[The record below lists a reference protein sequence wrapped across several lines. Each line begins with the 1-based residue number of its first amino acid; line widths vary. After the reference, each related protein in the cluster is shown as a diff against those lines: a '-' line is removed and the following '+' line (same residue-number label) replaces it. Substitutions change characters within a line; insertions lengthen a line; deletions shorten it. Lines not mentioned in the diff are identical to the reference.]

1 LAGGKAQ
8 LECLSGIFL
17 QIYVMLYQKEQSMKH
32 WKPAVIAA
40 LWSGAL
46 YAAPMPVVASFSILG
61 DVAQQIG
68 GERVAVQ
75 SLVGANQDAHA
86 YNLTSGDIKKI
97 REARLVLLNGLG
109 LEKAE
114 LQRAVKQSKVASA
127 EATAGIKPLAADEH
141 HHEHNHGHDHDHGEF
156 DPHVWNDP
164 VLMQRYAANVA
175 IALIKADPAG
185 SRYYQQRFKD
195 YQNVLNQLNN
205 YANQQ
210 FGAVA
215 PAKRKVLTGHD
226 SFAYLGK
233 RYQVKFISPQGV
245 SSEAEPSARQI
256 AAIIRQIK
264 AENVKAVFTEN
275 IKDGRMIARIA
286 KETGVKVSGG
296 LYADALSSG
305 APAGTYADMF
315 RYNVRVMSEAM
326 K

>member
-1 LAGGKAQ
+1 
-8 LECLSGIFL
+8 
-17 QIYVMLYQKEQSMKH
+17 MKH
-32 WKPAVIAA
+32 WKPAAIAA

-75 SLVGANQDAHA
+75 NLVGANQDAHA

-127 EATAGIKPLAADEH
+127 EATAGIKPLATDEH
-141 HHEHNHGHDHDHGEF
+141 HHEHDHGHDHDHGEF

-195 YQNVLNQLNN
+195 YQHVLNQLNN

-256 AAIIRQIK
+256 TAIIRQIK

>member
-1 LAGGKAQ
+1 
-8 LECLSGIFL
+8 
-17 QIYVMLYQKEQSMKH
+17 MKH

-86 YNLTSGDIKKI
+86 YNLTSSDIKKI

-141 HHEHNHGHDHDHGEF
+141 DHSHEHDHDHGEF

-275 IKDGRMIARIA
+275 IKYVRMIARIA

>member
-1 LAGGKAQ
+1 
-8 LECLSGIFL
+8 
-17 QIYVMLYQKEQSMKH
+17 MKH

-86 YNLTSGDIKKI
+86 YNLTSSDIKKI

-205 YANQQ
+205 YANRQ

-256 AAIIRQIK
+256 TAIIRQIK

>member
-1 LAGGKAQ
+1 
-8 LECLSGIFL
+8 
-17 QIYVMLYQKEQSMKH
+17 MKH

-141 HHEHNHGHDHDHGEF
+141 HHEHGHDHDHDHGEF

-256 AAIIRQIK
+256 TAIIRQIK

>member
-1 LAGGKAQ
+1 
-8 LECLSGIFL
+8 
-17 QIYVMLYQKEQSMKH
+17 MKH
-32 WKPAVIAA
+32 WKPAVITA

-75 SLVGANQDAHA
+75 NLVGANQDAHV

-141 HHEHNHGHDHDHGEF
+141 DHSHEHDHDHGEF

-205 YANQQ
+205 YANRQ

-264 AENVKAVFTEN
+264 AENVQAVFTEN

-286 KETGVKVSGG
+286 KDTGVKVSGG

>member
-1 LAGGKAQ
+1 
-8 LECLSGIFL
+8 
-17 QIYVMLYQKEQSMKH
+17 MKH

-46 YAAPMPVVASFSILG
+46 YAAPMPVVASFSIVG

-75 SLVGANQDAHA
+75 NLVGANQDAHA

>member
-1 LAGGKAQ
+1 
-8 LECLSGIFL
+8 
-17 QIYVMLYQKEQSMKH
+17 MKH
-32 WKPAVIAA
+32 WKLAVIAA

-46 YAAPMPVVASFSILG
+46 YAAPMPVVVSFSILG

-68 GERVAVQ
+68 GERVVVQ

-141 HHEHNHGHDHDHGEF
+141 HHEHGHDHDHDHGEF

>member
-1 LAGGKAQ
+1 
-8 LECLSGIFL
+8 
-17 QIYVMLYQKEQSMKH
+17 MKH

-86 YNLTSGDIKKI
+86 YNLTSSDIKKI

-114 LQRAVKQSKVASA
+114 LQRAVKQSKVAST

>member
-1 LAGGKAQ
+1 
-8 LECLSGIFL
+8 
-17 QIYVMLYQKEQSMKH
+17 MKH

-86 YNLTSGDIKKI
+86 YNLTSSDIKKI
-97 REARLVLLNGLG
+97 REARLVLLNSLG

>member
-1 LAGGKAQ
+1 
-8 LECLSGIFL
+8 
-17 QIYVMLYQKEQSMKH
+17 MKH
-32 WKPAVIAA
+32 WKPAAIAA

-127 EATAGIKPLAADEH
+127 EATAGIKPLATDEH
-141 HHEHNHGHDHDHGEF
+141 HHEHDHGHDHDHGEF

>member
-1 LAGGKAQ
+1 
-8 LECLSGIFL
+8 
-17 QIYVMLYQKEQSMKH
+17 MKH

-46 YAAPMPVVASFSILG
+46 YAAPKPVVASFSILG

-86 YNLTSGDIKKI
+86 YNLTSSDIKKI

>member
-1 LAGGKAQ
+1 
-8 LECLSGIFL
+8 
-17 QIYVMLYQKEQSMKH
+17 MKH

-75 SLVGANQDAHA
+75 NLVGANQDAHV

>member
-1 LAGGKAQ
+1 
-8 LECLSGIFL
+8 
-17 QIYVMLYQKEQSMKH
+17 MKH

-86 YNLTSGDIKKI
+86 YNLTSSDIKKI

-141 HHEHNHGHDHDHGEF
+141 HHEHGHDHDHDHGEF

-256 AAIIRQIK
+256 TAIIRQIK

>member
-1 LAGGKAQ
+1 
-8 LECLSGIFL
+8 
-17 QIYVMLYQKEQSMKH
+17 MKH
-32 WKPAVIAA
+32 WKPAVITA

-75 SLVGANQDAHA
+75 NLVGANQDAHA
-86 YNLTSGDIKKI
+86 YNLTSSDIKKI

>member
-1 LAGGKAQ
+1 
-8 LECLSGIFL
+8 
-17 QIYVMLYQKEQSMKH
+17 MKH
-32 WKPAVIAA
+32 WKPAAIAA

-75 SLVGANQDAHA
+75 NLVGANQDAHA

-127 EATAGIKPLAADEH
+127 EATAGIKPLATDEH
-141 HHEHNHGHDHDHGEF
+141 HHEHDHGHDHDHGEF

>member
-1 LAGGKAQ
+1 
-8 LECLSGIFL
+8 
-17 QIYVMLYQKEQSMKH
+17 MKH
-32 WKPAVIAA
+32 WKPAAIAA

-75 SLVGANQDAHA
+75 NLVGANQDAHA

-127 EATAGIKPLAADEH
+127 EATAGIKPLAADEY
-141 HHEHNHGHDHDHGEF
+141 HHEHGHGHDHDHGEF

>member
-1 LAGGKAQ
+1 
-8 LECLSGIFL
+8 
-17 QIYVMLYQKEQSMKH
+17 MKH
-32 WKPAVIAA
+32 WKLAVIAA

-46 YAAPMPVVASFSILG
+46 YAAPMPVVVSFSILG

-68 GERVAVQ
+68 GERVVVQ

-97 REARLVLLNGLG
+97 REAQLVLLNGLG

-141 HHEHNHGHDHDHGEF
+141 DHEHDHSHGHDHDHGEF
-156 DPHVWNDP
+156 DPHVWNDT

-275 IKDGRMIARIA
+275 IKDGRMIERIA
-286 KETGVKVSGG
+286 KETGVKVSGR

-315 RYNVRVMSEAM
+315 RYNVRVMSAAM

>member
-1 LAGGKAQ
+1 
-8 LECLSGIFL
+8 
-17 QIYVMLYQKEQSMKH
+17 MKH
-32 WKPAVIAA
+32 WKPAAIAA

-68 GERVAVQ
+68 GERVVVQ

-141 HHEHNHGHDHDHGEF
+141 HHEHGHDHDHDHGEF

-195 YQNVLNQLNN
+195 YQHVLNQLNN

-256 AAIIRQIK
+256 TAIIRQIK

>member
-1 LAGGKAQ
+1 
-8 LECLSGIFL
+8 
-17 QIYVMLYQKEQSMKH
+17 MKH
-32 WKPAVIAA
+32 WKPAAIAA

-141 HHEHNHGHDHDHGEF
+141 HHEHGHDHDHDHGEF

-256 AAIIRQIK
+256 TAIIRQIK

>member
-1 LAGGKAQ
+1 
-8 LECLSGIFL
+8 
-17 QIYVMLYQKEQSMKH
+17 MKH
-32 WKPAVIAA
+32 WKPAAIAA

-75 SLVGANQDAHA
+75 NLVGANQDAHA
-86 YNLTSGDIKKI
+86 YNLTSSDIKKI

>member
-1 LAGGKAQ
+1 
-8 LECLSGIFL
+8 
-17 QIYVMLYQKEQSMKH
+17 MKH
-32 WKPAVIAA
+32 WKLAVIAA

-46 YAAPMPVVASFSILG
+46 YAAPMPVVVSFSILG

-68 GERVAVQ
+68 GERVVVQ

-141 HHEHNHGHDHDHGEF
+141 DHEHDHSHGHDHDHGEF

-195 YQNVLNQLNN
+195 YQHVLNQLNN

-256 AAIIRQIK
+256 TAIIRQIK

>member
-1 LAGGKAQ
+1 
-8 LECLSGIFL
+8 
-17 QIYVMLYQKEQSMKH
+17 MKH
-32 WKPAVIAA
+32 WKLAVIAA

-46 YAAPMPVVASFSILG
+46 YAAPMPVVVSFSILG

-68 GERVAVQ
+68 GERVVVQ

-141 HHEHNHGHDHDHGEF
+141 HHEHGHDHDHDHGEF

-275 IKDGRMIARIA
+275 IKDGRMIERIA
-286 KETGVKVSGG
+286 KETGVKVSGR

>member
-1 LAGGKAQ
+1 
-8 LECLSGIFL
+8 
-17 QIYVMLYQKEQSMKH
+17 MKH

-86 YNLTSGDIKKI
+86 YNLTSSDIKKI

-195 YQNVLNQLNN
+195 YQHVLNQLNN

-286 KETGVKVSGG
+286 KETGVKVSGR

>member
-1 LAGGKAQ
+1 
-8 LECLSGIFL
+8 
-17 QIYVMLYQKEQSMKH
+17 MKH

-75 SLVGANQDAHA
+75 NLVGANQDAHV

-141 HHEHNHGHDHDHGEF
+141 HHEHGHDHDHDHGEF

>member
-1 LAGGKAQ
+1 
-8 LECLSGIFL
+8 
-17 QIYVMLYQKEQSMKH
+17 MKH

-75 SLVGANQDAHA
+75 NLVGANQDAHA

-305 APAGTYADMF
+305 APAGTYADLF

>member
-1 LAGGKAQ
+1 
-8 LECLSGIFL
+8 
-17 QIYVMLYQKEQSMKH
+17 MKH
-32 WKPAVIAA
+32 WKPAAIAA

-75 SLVGANQDAHA
+75 NLVGANQDAHA

-141 HHEHNHGHDHDHGEF
+141 DHSHGHDHDHGEF

-205 YANQQ
+205 YANRQ

>member
-1 LAGGKAQ
+1 
-8 LECLSGIFL
+8 
-17 QIYVMLYQKEQSMKH
+17 MKH
-32 WKPAVIAA
+32 WKPAAIAA

>member
-1 LAGGKAQ
+1 
-8 LECLSGIFL
+8 
-17 QIYVMLYQKEQSMKH
+17 MKH

-127 EATAGIKPLAADEH
+127 EATAGIKPLATDEH
-141 HHEHNHGHDHDHGEF
+141 HHEHDHGHDHDHGEF